1 MFESMLDHP
10 NIHIE
15 LGVYFSEI
23 RNRDNFAHLAFTG
36 PIDAYFDCRFGALP
50 YRSLRFEHEHFSN
63 LAQFQKTG
71 TVNYPNDHARSEEH
85 TSELQSLVR
94 ISYAVFCLKKKKNT
108 NTNHNLQ

>member
-15 LGVYFSEI
+15 LGVDFSEI

-63 LAQFQKTG
+63 LAQFQ
-71 TVNYPNDHARSEEH
+71 RSEEH
-85 TSELQSLVR
+85 TSELQSLMR
-94 ISYAVFCLKKKKNT
+94 ISYDVFCLKKKNQNQDNNKYI
-108 NTNHNLQ
+108 

>member
-15 LGVYFSEI
+15 LGVDFSEI

-71 TVNYPNDHARSEEH
+71 TVNYPNDHAFTRITQFKPMPGQQHDGTTQEERRGGKECH
-85 TSELQSLVR
+85 S
-94 ISYAVFCLKKKKNT
+94 K
-108 NTNHNLQ
+108 